1 MNIIVKAES
10 RDIFID
16 PVSICYS
23 YAGSIFVKM
32 ATGDTYVVAD
42 KHTKKIVEKAMDLI
56 FERLKK
62 AATTTPGI
70 HKNMVIIDISKII
83 AEAKEV

>member
-1 MNIIVKAES
+1 MGGIS
-10 RDIFID
+10 DILPARRFRPLSLFFI
-16 PVSICYS
+16 
-23 YAGSIFVKM
+23 IFVKM